1 MSINAD
7 LKKIL
12 DGYLPGSPLG
22 AKAKTFLLGTLL
34 DTLHTV
40 GNAAI
45 PKAAFTASGKVLE
58 STGAG
63 TYAEV
68 AGVSDAATASTY
80 VKRDSNGDTVLRYLT
95 LLKGVFTAVPGAN
108 EAAAATYVHVDPQ
121 TGGDIKLKC
130 VNQTVNVSTGGA
142 ATTVTL
148 NIPVGAVVR
157 GGGLKL
163 ATAITGADS
172 TTVTLALSGGSTTT
186 ITTLSALTIGTKS
199 VKLIA
204 PAVITT
210 SVGDATVTLSGGA
223 DNTPTGGSVQVVV
236 WYETIDAL
244 D

>member
-1 MSINAD
+1 MSINED

-12 DGYLPGSPLG
+12 DAALPGAPLG
-22 AKAKTFLLGTLL
+22 AKAKKFLLGTVL

-40 GNAAI
+40 ANAAI
-45 PKAAFTASGKVLE
+45 PKAAFTTTGKVLE

-68 AGVSDAATASTY
+68 GSVSDAATASTL
-80 VKRDSNGDTVLRYLT
+80 VKRDSNGDVVFRYFT
-95 LLKGVFTAVPGAN
+95 ALKGLFTAVPGAN
-108 EAAAATYVHVDPQ
+108 DAAAATYLHIDPQ
-121 TGGDIKLKC
+121 TGGDVKRKC
-130 VNQTVNVSTGGA
+130 VNQTANVATGGA
-142 ATTVTL
+142 VTTITL
-148 NIPVGAVVR
+148 NIPVGAVVL

-172 TTVTLALSGGSTTT
+172 TTVTMALSGGSTTT

-204 PAVITT
+204 PAVVTT
-210 SVGDATVTLSGGA
+210 SVADVTVTLSGGA
-223 DNTPTGGSVQVVV
+223 DNTPTGGSVQIVV
-236 WYETIDAL
+236 WYDTIDAL